1 MKVFEAIVGK
11 DQPHLLRDVR
21 DTLIRHGYAYRG
33 YGVEGG
39 GHLMVAYETLEELRE
54 KEAGR

>member
-39 GHLMVAYETLEELRE
+39 GHLMVASRD
-54 KEAGR
+54 